1 MPIESPQKPDH
12 PIKKLPVPKNKAVAS
27 LIIIVPMAI
36 TSLIGVAMSYGVKW
50 AGSALS
56 SDFLQN
62 GFVFAFVILSFAF
75 TGFMV
80 GLRSLITVLSQM
92 GE

>member
-36 TSLIGVAMSYGVKW
+36 TSLIGVAMAYGVKW

-62 GFVFAFVILSFAF
+62 RFVFAFVILSFAF